1 MDIGREIFIKNVRRI
16 RYIHNELSENAHEKK
31 RLGRLRKTWKR
42 NANNDITRCRYEIG
56 ERVLDRDD

>member
-31 RLGRLRKTWKR
+31 GLGGCARHGKEMR
-42 NANNDITRCRYEIG
+42 ITIS
-56 ERVLDRDD
+56 LDVGMR